1 MTLWVAGVWGVYRIF
16 PISRGFRACQ
26 IILDIG
32 FESMFFT
39 RLLQYGAENTRT
51 QDTHIQ
57 DTQRN
62 THTRRTEINPDWFI
76 LVAKGLFCQFGG

>member
-51 QDTHIQ
+51 HK
-57 DTQRN
+57 
-62 THTRRTEINPDWFI
+62 THTYKTHKETHT
-76 LVAKGLFCQFGG
+76 QGGQRLTLIGSF

>member
-32 FESMFFT
+32 LESMFFT
-39 RLLQYGAENTRT
+39 RLLQNGAE
-51 QDTHIQ
+51 
-57 DTQRN
+57 
-62 THTRRTEINPDWFI
+62 
-76 LVAKGLFCQFGG
+76 K